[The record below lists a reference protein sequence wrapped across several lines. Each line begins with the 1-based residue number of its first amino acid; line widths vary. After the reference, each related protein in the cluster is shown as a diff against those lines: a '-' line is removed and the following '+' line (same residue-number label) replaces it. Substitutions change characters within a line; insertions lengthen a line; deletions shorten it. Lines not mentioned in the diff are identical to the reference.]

1 VLPLLPNVESVP
13 PHPKNESENH
23 MPHPRHTVLAA
34 AVAAGTALALTL
46 SGCSS
51 PAPAETP
58 GADASDA
65 PLASLVPDEF
75 RDGLN
80 VASGIYAPMVMR
92 SDSGEWSGFD
102 YDLGQ
107 AMSAEL
113 GIPFTFE
120 VQDFTSI
127 IPSLQSKKHDI
138 IMFGMNDTAKREE
151 VLDFVDYFEA
161 GLAILVEKGNP
172 EGITGLSDLCGKTVA
187 VAKGTTQAEFVAS
200 ESAKCAAGSIT
211 SIELPTENDAILAV
225 KSGQAVADIFDA
237 APAAHTAQ
245 TSGDGE
251 DFEVVHDPAHPNG
264 YGVAY
269 TGIGVLTENA
279 DLTKALE
286 AALQAVIDDGTYT
299 SLLEKYELSAYG
311 VPDAI
316 VNGATK

>member
-1 VLPLLPNVESVP
+1 MSLNRTTALT
-13 PHPKNESENH
+13 
-23 MPHPRHTVLAA
+23 TV
-34 AVAAGTALALTL
+34 VAAGGVLLLSL

-51 PAPAETP
+51 PAPRTTATTS
-58 GADASDA
+58 ADA
-65 PLASLVPDEF
+65 PLASLVPDAF
-75 RDGLN
+75 KDGIH

-107 AMSAEL
+107 ALSAEL
-113 GIPFTFE
+113 GVPFTFE

-151 VLDFVDYFEA
+151 VLDFTDYFQA

-172 EGITGLSDLCGKTVA
+172 AGITSMSDLCGKSVA

-200 ESAKCAAGSIT
+200 ESAKCASGSIT

-225 KSGQAVADIFDA
+225 KSGQAVADVFDA
-237 APAAHTAQ
+237 APAAYTAQ
-245 TSGDGE
+245 TSGDGK
-251 DFEVVHDPAHPNG
+251 DFEVVHDPANPAG

-269 TGIGVLTENA
+269 TGIGVLKENA

-286 AALQAVIDDGTYT
+286 AALQAVMDDGTYAD
-299 SLLEKYELSAYG
+299 LLAKYDLSDYG
-311 VPDAI
+311 VPSAT

>member
-1 VLPLLPNVESVP
+1 
-13 PHPKNESENH
+13 
-23 MPHPRHTVLAA
+23 MPHPRITALTAV
-34 AVAAGTALALTL
+34 VAAGTALLLLL

-51 PAPAETP
+51 PAESPK
-58 GADASDA
+58 ADASADADA
-65 PLASLVPDEF
+65 PLASLVPAEF

-107 AMSAEL
+107 AMSAKL

-138 IMFGMNDTAKREE
+138 IMFGMNDTAKRQE
-151 VLDFVDYFEA
+151 VLDFVDYFQA

-172 EGITGLSDLCGKTVA
+172 EGITGLSDLCGKSVA

-200 ESAKCAAGSIT
+200 ESAKCSTGSIT

-225 KSGQAVADIFDA
+225 KSGQAVADVFDA

-269 TGIGVLTENA
+269 TGIGVLKQNA
-279 DLTKALE
+279 DLTKALQ
-286 AALQAVIDDGTYT
+286 AAVQAVIDDGTYA
-299 SLLEKYELSAYG
+299 SLLKKYDLSDYSVSSAL
-311 VPDAI
+311 
-316 VNGATK
+316 VNGATR

>member
-1 VLPLLPNVESVP
+1 MKHLRLLSAAAAAALLLPLS
-13 PHPKNESENH
+13 
-23 MPHPRHTVLAA
+23 A
-34 AVAAGTALALTL
+34 
-46 SGCSS
+46 CSS
-51 PAPAETP
+51 GTSDAASTP
-58 GADASDA
+58 SASA
-65 PLASLVPDEF
+65 PLASLVPAEF
-75 RDGLN
+75 HDGIN
-80 VASGIYAPMVMR
+80 VASGVYAPMVMR

-107 AMSAEL
+107 ALSAEL
-113 GIPFTFE
+113 GVPFTFE

-127 IPSLQSKKHDI
+127 IPSLQSQKHDI

-161 GLAILVEKGNP
+161 GLAILAEKGNP

-200 ESAKCAAGSIT
+200 ESAKCASGTIT
-211 SIELPTENDAILAV
+211 SIELPSENDAILAV
-225 KSGQAVADIFDA
+225 KSGQAVADVFDA
-237 APAAHTAQ
+237 APAAYTAQ
-245 TSGDGE
+245 TSGDGK
-251 DFEVVHDPAHPNG
+251 DFEVVHDQANPAG

-269 TGIGVLTENA
+269 TGIGVLKQNS

-299 SLLEKYELSAYG
+299 TLLAKYDLSDYG
-311 VPDAI
+311 VPSAL

>member
-1 VLPLLPNVESVP
+1 VSLNRTTALT
-13 PHPKNESENH
+13 
-23 MPHPRHTVLAA
+23 TV
-34 AVAAGTALALTL
+34 VAAGGVLLLSL

-51 PAPAETP
+51 PAPRTTATTS
-58 GADASDA
+58 ADA
-65 PLASLVPDEF
+65 PLASLVPDAF
-75 RDGLN
+75 KDGIH

-107 AMSAEL
+107 ALSAEL
-113 GIPFTFE
+113 GVPFTFE

-151 VLDFVDYFEA
+151 VLDFTDYFQA

-172 EGITGLSDLCGKTVA
+172 AGITSMSDLCGKSVA

-200 ESAKCAAGSIT
+200 ESAKCASGSIT

-225 KSGQAVADIFDA
+225 KSGQAVADVFDA
-237 APAAHTAQ
+237 APAAYTAQ
-245 TSGDGE
+245 TSGDGK
-251 DFEVVHDPAHPNG
+251 DFEVVHDPANPAG

-269 TGIGVLTENA
+269 TGIGVLKENA

-286 AALQAVIDDGTYT
+286 AALQAVMDDGTYAD
-299 SLLEKYELSAYG
+299 LLAKYDLSDYG
-311 VPDAI
+311 VPSAT

>member
-1 VLPLLPNVESVP
+1 MSR
-13 PHPKNESENH
+13 HPKNESENH
-23 MPHPRHTVLAA
+23 VSLHRRTALTTAAAATVL
-34 AVAAGTALALTL
+34 LLSL

-51 PAPAETP
+51 PASPESAATTSTTN
-58 GADASDA
+58 ADA
-65 PLASLVPDEF
+65 PLASLVPAAF
-75 RDGLN
+75 KDGIN

-107 AMSAEL
+107 ALSAEL
-113 GIPFTFE
+113 GVPFTFE

-151 VLDFVDYFEA
+151 VLDFTDYFQA

-172 EGITGLSDLCGKTVA
+172 EGITSLADLCGKSVA

-200 ESAKCAAGSIT
+200 ESTKCASGSIT

-225 KSGQAVADIFDA
+225 KSGQAVADVFDA

-245 TSGDGE
+245 TSGDGN
-251 DFEVVHDPAHPNG
+251 DFEVVHDPTNPSG

-269 TGIGVLTENA
+269 TGIGVLKENA

-286 AALQAVIDDGTYT
+286 AALQAVMDDGTYT
-299 SLLEKYELSAYG
+299 ELLAKYDLSDYG
-311 VPDAI
+311 VPSAI

>member
-1 VLPLLPNVESVP
+1 MKHLRLLSAAAAAALLLPLSACA
-13 PHPKNESENH
+13 SG
-23 MPHPRHTVLAA
+23 TSDAA
-34 AVAAGTALALTL
+34 STP
-46 SGCSS
+46 SS
-51 PAPAETP
+51 
-58 GADASDA
+58 SA
-65 PLASLVPDEF
+65 PLASLVPAEF
-75 RDGLN
+75 RDGIN
-80 VASGIYAPMVMR
+80 VASGVYAPMVMR
-92 SDSGEWSGFD
+92 SDDGAWSGFD

-107 AMSAEL
+107 ALSAQL
-113 GIPFTFE
+113 GVPFTFE

-187 VAKGTTQAEFVAS
+187 VAKGTTQAEFVAT
-200 ESAKCAAGSIT
+200 ESAKCATGSIT

-225 KSGQAVADIFDA
+225 KSGQAVADVFDA
-237 APAAHTAQ
+237 APAAYTAQ
-245 TSGDGE
+245 TSGDGK
-251 DFEVVHDPAHPNG
+251 DFEVVHDAANPAG

-269 TGIGVLTENA
+269 TGIGVLKQNA

-286 AALQAVIDDGTYT
+286 TALQAVIDDGTYAT
-299 SLLEKYELSAYG
+299 LLAKYNLSDYG
-311 VPDAI
+311 VPSAL

>member
-1 VLPLLPNVESVP
+1 MSLNRTTALT
-13 PHPKNESENH
+13 
-23 MPHPRHTVLAA
+23 TV
-34 AVAAGTALALTL
+34 VAAGGVLLLSL

-51 PAPAETP
+51 PAPTTTATTS
-58 GADASDA
+58 ANA
-65 PLASLVPDEF
+65 PLASLVPAAF
-75 RDGLN
+75 KDGIN

-107 AMSAEL
+107 ALSAEL
-113 GIPFTFE
+113 GVPFTFE

-151 VLDFVDYFEA
+151 VLDFTDYFQA

-172 EGITGLSDLCGKTVA
+172 AGITSMSDLCGKSVA

-200 ESAKCAAGSIT
+200 ESAKCASGSIT

-225 KSGQAVADIFDA
+225 KSGQAVADVFDA
-237 APAAHTAQ
+237 APAAYTAQ
-245 TSGDGE
+245 TSGDGK
-251 DFEVVHDPAHPNG
+251 DFEVVHDPANPAG

-269 TGIGVLTENA
+269 TGIGVLKENA

-286 AALQAVIDDGTYT
+286 AALQAVMDDGTYAE
-299 SLLEKYELSAYG
+299 LLAKYDLSDYG
-311 VPDAI
+311 VPSAT